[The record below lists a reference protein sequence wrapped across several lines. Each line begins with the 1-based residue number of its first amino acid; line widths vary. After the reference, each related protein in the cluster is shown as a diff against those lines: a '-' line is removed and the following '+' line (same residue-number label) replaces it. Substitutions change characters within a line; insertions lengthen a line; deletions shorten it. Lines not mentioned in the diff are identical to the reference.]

1 VVAFDEMR
9 PDTSGLRRPYSGY
22 EDWLKT
28 QDPARL
34 TEKMRDAERVFRKTG
49 ITFAVYGDAESA
61 ERLIPFD
68 IVPRIISGS
77 EWRRLTLGIEQ
88 RVQARAAFPRS

>member
-1 VVAFDEMR
+1 MAFDEMR
-9 PDTSGLRRPYSGY
+9 PDSSGLRRPYEGY
-22 EDWLKT
+22 EDWLKA
-28 QDPARL
+28 QDAGRL

-68 IVPRIISGS
+68 IVPRIISGRNTGFWNTRS
-77 EWRRLTLGIEQ
+77 SGTMPALSTSRR
-88 RVQARAAFPRS
+88 P

>member
-1 VVAFDEMR
+1 MVAFDEML
-9 PDTSGLRRPYSGY
+9 PEKSGLRQTYAAYDR
-22 EDWLKT
+22 WLKQ

-49 ITFAVYGDAESA
+49 ITFAVYGEEEAA

-68 IVPRIISGS
+68 IVPRIISLS
-77 EWRRLTLGIEQ
+77 LIHI
-88 RVQARAAFPRS
+88 